1 VKAHRTDLVSFVF
14 GLLFVALAVWWL
26 LAQLMGLALPPVGWF
41 LAGALILIGLL
52 GLVGALRSA
61 RHSGRETAPG
71 ATAEPSDGTPPGM
84 PGAVPAGQPDVA
96 AAGARMPAADRADA
110 DEWPTAAVADVPT
123 EAVEDRP
130 ARDDGEPPHWSP
142 TDPVAREEPVSGPP
156 IGPDRAAG

>member
-1 VKAHRTDLVSFVF
+1 MKAHRTDLVSFVF
-14 GLLFVALAVWWL
+14 GLLFVGLAVWWL

-52 GLVGALRSA
+52 GLVGALHSA

-123 EAVEDRP
+123 EAVEHRP